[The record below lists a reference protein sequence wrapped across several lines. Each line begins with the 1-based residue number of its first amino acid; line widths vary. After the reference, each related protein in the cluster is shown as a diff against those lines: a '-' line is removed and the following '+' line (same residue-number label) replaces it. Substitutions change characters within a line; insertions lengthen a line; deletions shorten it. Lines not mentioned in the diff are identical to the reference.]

1 MVGRTASVISPFYSL
16 LPDPGSLWGTPR
28 QCTRSS
34 LFIIFINDN
43 YIAAGDIYILKKFA
57 DDTKLGQVMCS
68 EGDADTR
75 DMKFINSKCKILH
88 VGKNNLRFNFFMN
101 GAQLSESEEEKDL
114 WVLVNKS
121 LKPTSLCSEAARKAN
136 FNLGSISSAFHY
148 RNRHVMSTCRKS
160 MFTLTLS
167 SAPQPGCHGLKL
179 I

>member
-43 YIAAGDIYILKKFA
+43 YIAAGDIYILKKFP

-88 VGKNNLRFNFFMN
+88 VGKNNPRFNFFMN

-121 LKPTSLCSEAARKAN
+121 LKNLPACAQRLPEKQTLILDLFLVHFITGTDMLCQLVENLCSP
-136 FNLGSISSAFHY
+136 S
-148 RNRHVMSTCRKS
+148 
-160 MFTLTLS
+160 
-167 SAPQPGCHGLKL
+167 P
-179 I
+179 